1 MNWKIEVDF
10 GPFIKGCQMIIKI
23 PENEDTEEYIN
34 SYLDFILN
42 EDLQYNCDYKIIYSF
57 A

>member
-10 GPFIKGCQMIIKI
+10 GPFIKGCRMIIQV
-23 PENEDTEEYIN
+23 PENEDTEEYID

-42 EDLQYNCDYKIIYSF
+42 DDLRYNCDFKILGVVY
-57 A
+57 

>member
-10 GPFIKGCQMIIKI
+10 GPFIKGCRMIIQV
-23 PENEDTEEYIN
+23 PENEDTEEYID

-42 EDLQYNCDYKIIYSF
+42 DDLRYNCDFKIMGVVY
-57 A
+57 